1 MADICV
7 ELVAAHY
14 DITAIHSTG
23 TLYDNERATK
33 LVTNDWVFS
42 PCYYTRI
49 KRKKAKHIIPM
60 SRSKS
65 TRNSFAEKPSYEEE
79 IDEIL
84 HLKKIRR
91 AGSHVFCVGCGALN
105 VTLYKWRNSYI
116 CRNCKK
122 HMETIGEEAFIKAFS
137 GKENHS

>member
-1 MADICV
+1 
-7 ELVAAHY
+7 
-14 DITAIHSTG
+14 
-23 TLYDNERATK
+23 
-33 LVTNDWVFS
+33 
-42 PCYYTRI
+42 
-49 KRKKAKHIIPM
+49 M
-60 SRSKS
+60 SSVG
-65 TRNSFAEKPSYEEE
+65 EIGYQEQ

-84 HLKKIRR
+84 HQKKIRR

-137 GKENHS
+137 GKENNS